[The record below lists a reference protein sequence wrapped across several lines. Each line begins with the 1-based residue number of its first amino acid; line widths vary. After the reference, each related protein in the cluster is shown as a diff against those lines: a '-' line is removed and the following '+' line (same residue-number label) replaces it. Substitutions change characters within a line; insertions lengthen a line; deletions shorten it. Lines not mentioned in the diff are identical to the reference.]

1 MAKQIYQSFD
11 FNGNVINGV
20 AAGVSATDVANKG
33 QVDAAIVT
41 AQAYTDSKIEGLGE
55 YVAQLDPDSGLPTI
69 GSGNGGSIDKG
80 DWWYIN
86 DTGTLL
92 GVAVHKGDRLQAA
105 VDNPDTADNSVSNT
119 DFFLLQNFH
128 VADARYEIQSTVM
141 TPDTPVTITHNL
153 GYRFVN
159 VVVVGESGEP
169 VDVNVVYTDVNSLTL
184 TSNTAVI
191 ITGMVS
197 I

>member
-20 AAGVSATDVANKG
+20 AAGVAANDVANKG

-69 GSGNGGSIDKG
+69 GSGNGGFIDKG

-169 VDVNVVYTDVNSLTL
+169 VDVNVVYTDVNSLIL
-184 TSNTAVI
+184 TSNTAVT

>member
-20 AAGVSATDVANKG
+20 AAGVAANDVANKG

-55 YVAQLDPDSGLPTI
+55 YVAQLDPASGLPTV
-69 GSGNGGSIDKG
+69 GSGAGGAIDKG

-105 VDNPDTADNSVSNT
+105 VDNPDTVDNSVSNT

-128 VADARYEIQSTVM
+128 VADARYEIPSTSLVA
-141 TPDTPVTITHNL
+141 DTPETITHSL

-159 VVVVGESGEP
+159 VVVVDTLGEP
-169 VDVNVVYTDVNSLTL
+169 VDVNVIYVDENSLTL
-184 TSNTAVI
+184 TANTAVT
-191 ITGMVS
+191 ITGVVS

>member
-41 AQAYTDSKIEGLGE
+41 AQAYTD
-55 YVAQLDPDSGLPTI
+55 
-69 GSGNGGSIDKG
+69 
-80 DWWYIN
+80 
-86 DTGTLL
+86 
-92 GVAVHKGDRLQAA
+92 
-105 VDNPDTADNSVSNT
+105 
-119 DFFLLQNFH
+119 
-128 VADARYEIQSTVM
+128 
-141 TPDTPVTITHNL
+141 
-153 GYRFVN
+153 
-159 VVVVGESGEP
+159 
-169 VDVNVVYTDVNSLTL
+169 VNSLTL
-184 TSNTAVI
+184 TSNTAVT